1 MDGGVGGN
9 RSGYVY
15 VTVLLLYSALLLRLT
30 SQAPGQCCWAGS
42 KSTDTTGVKKVEN
55 KQLTKQ
61 FVKKQSW
68 KNNSNI
74 K

>member
-1 MDGGVGGN
+1 MGGN
-9 RSGYVY
+9 LFGNVY

-42 KSTDTTGVKKVEN
+42 KSTDTTGVKKVE

-68 KNNSNI
+68 NNSLNI